1 MRVGTHPAGAPRS
14 ELGQCGPEAAV
25 AVEQFRGLVALHPI
39 FENTHMS
46 GVLVHLSHRHLMR
59 APVALGAPAVDFFRT
74 GPSLWCAK
82 HDHRPAGAF
91 GETILAHIDLD
102 ASDLADNRVKC

>member
-1 MRVGTHPAGAPRS
+1 HAAGTLRG
-14 ELGQCGPEAAV
+14 ELGQFGSQAAV

-39 FENTHMS
+39 FENTHMA

-59 APVALGAPAVDFFRT
+59 APVALGAPAVDLFRT
-74 GPSLWCAK
+74 GPSLWGAK

-91 GETILAHIDLD
+91 GETILARVGLD
-102 ASDLADNRVKC
+102 APD